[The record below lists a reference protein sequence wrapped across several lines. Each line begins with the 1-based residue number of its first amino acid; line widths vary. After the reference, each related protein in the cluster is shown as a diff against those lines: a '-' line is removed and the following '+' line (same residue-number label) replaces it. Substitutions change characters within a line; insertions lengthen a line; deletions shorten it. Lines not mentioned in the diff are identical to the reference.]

1 MSWKIAL
8 QTLREQGQGARRVEY
23 GMFHRNALPGTRPW
37 RRHTKG
43 KRFPSVEGALFNKQ
57 GAVKALNGTAAY
69 ARTQYAEGSELHV
82 AYVATWLS
90 ETPFA
95 FLARQATP
103 QAEVT
108 IVPVIALEE
117 IDASDA
123 QTITNY
129 LAVIFGNGANSF
141 GVRFLSKYGEI
152 LER

>member
-1 MSWKIAL
+1 MSWEIAL
-8 QTLREQGQGARRVEY
+8 QTLREQGHEARRVEY
-23 GMFHRNALPGTRPW
+23 GVFQRNSLPGTPPW

-43 KRFPSVEGALFNKQ
+43 KRFPSVEDALFNKQ
-57 GAVKALNGTAAY
+57 AAVNALKGTAPY
-69 ARTQYAEGSELHV
+69 PRTQYAEGSELHV
-82 AYVATWLS
+82 AYVAAWLS

-117 IDASDA
+117 IDANDA
-123 QTITNY
+123 QTLTKN
-129 LAVIFGNGANSF
+129 LAVIFGNGASIF
-141 GVRFLSKYGEI
+141 GVRFLSARREI